1 MGRQT
6 EQAYRGV
13 VQFVGQH
20 SFLVPSKLYFYSTVV
35 RRRGGGGLRGDRAE
49 DDPGEASGLRFV
61 WDLVVV
67 LMLGFGL
74 SGMYET
80 KNLRQI
86 SDLHTG
92 SLRFV

>member
-49 DDPGEASGLRFV
+49 DDPGEASGGFLELWVGAWWSAVAVFV
-61 WDLVVV
+61 
-67 LMLGFGL
+67 
-74 SGMYET
+74 S
-80 KNLRQI
+80 QA
-86 SDLHTG
+86 
-92 SLRFV
+92 